1 MGHFWMV
8 LGVQRKLCTRAARCL
23 TSEPCTALN
32 LKFSDATQNQIGS
45 GVSSLNE
52 IERHTSSLALASKC
66 PPGGNFGFVPADSRP
81 KTEVEMQ
88 AQRVKELAEK
98 KEWVNVPLA
107 LGRPQACRLEV
118 WN

>member
-66 PPGGNFGFVPADSRP
+66 PPGGNFGFRSIAGPSGTGP
-81 KTEVEMQ
+81 S
-88 AQRVKELAEK
+88 
-98 KEWVNVPLA
+98 WVAKSSPTTTFFKLKVL
-107 LGRPQACRLEV
+107 
-118 WN
+118 